1 MVHSLPVQSSRRA
14 RLVATVSRAWM
25 SLVGEV
31 VIASRSWMG
40 MVVVSA
46 ALERVARRRRDDR
59 RADRRSMVS
68 LGVMGEFWAVVS
80 SGCYLFSVADVGLC

>member
-46 ALERVARRRRDDR
+46 ALERVARRRRDYR

-80 SGCYLFSVADVGLC
+80 SGCYLFSVADAGLC

>member
-1 MVHSLPVQSSRRA
+1 MTL
-14 RLVATVSRAWM
+14 
-25 SLVGEV
+25 
-31 VIASRSWMG
+31 
-40 MVVVSA
+40 VVVSA
-46 ALERVARRRRDDR
+46 ALERVTRRRRDDR